1 MSTNFYLHRDP
12 QDCGEC
18 GKPGR
23 EAEVHIGKRSGG
35 WVFTWQGFNGGDVSG
50 APEGLYDADTWREFL
65 MRETAEGAQIEDEY
79 GQTYELAEFLVGVVE
94 AQRGQR
100 RQSREYPDSSKA
112 PVGPDEVSYGEWF

>member
-35 WVFTWQGFNGGDVSG
+35 WVFVWQGFNGNDIPGTP
-50 APEGLYDADTWREFL
+50 AGLFDAKTWREFL
-65 MRETAEGAQIEDEY
+65 TAEVTYAEGRIEDEY
-79 GQTYELAEFLVGVVE
+79 GITYMVEEFFREVE
-94 AQRGQR
+94 QCRDQK
-100 RQSREYPDSSKA
+100 RQSAHYDGFA
-112 PVGPDEVSYGEWF
+112 AVGPDDVHYGNWS